1 MLKTFKNISLVSLVV
16 LIAFFSSSARVE
28 AFSLGINPLTFLRQ
42 TADTVTRRVS
52 DIIYYLVMQKK
63 YILDH
68 YSDPNNISLDI
79 PANFEK
85 KLPSAPATAAGSS
98 ASNKLITVTASAVP
112 EIKKTSS
119 GSAVKIAQP
128 TVSAPP
134 VIAVKTDSVP
144 NAVPPETFVQNHNN
158 DSQILILTNNE
169 RSAQS
174 LKPLS
179 ANSILDTIA
188 EQRADDLFANQ
199 YFEHASPD
207 GKSATDLAKKDGYEY
222 LLIGENLALGEYLRH
237 HANHTAMMSRTG
249 NRANMLNGR
258 YAELGVSVKT
268 GTYNGENTTIAVQ
281 IFGLPLSDCPRP
293 DSNDKTLIDSSTA
306 SIKQMQADALVM
318 FNNLNTL
325 KNSPNL
331 DLSYYYQKI
340 QEYNY
345 FAKKVNDA
353 VSALKGMIDSYNLE
367 VSKYNSCVGSN

>member
-1 MLKTFKNISLVSLVV
+1 M
-16 LIAFFSSSARVE
+16 
-28 AFSLGINPLTFLRQ
+28 
-42 TADTVTRRVS
+42 
-52 DIIYYLVMQKK
+52 
-63 YILDH
+63 
-68 YSDPNNISLDI
+68 
-79 PANFEK
+79 
-85 KLPSAPATAAGSS
+85 
-98 ASNKLITVTASAVP
+98 
-112 EIKKTSS
+112 
-119 GSAVKIAQP
+119 
-128 TVSAPP
+128 
-134 VIAVKTDSVP
+134 
-144 NAVPPETFVQNHNN
+144 
-158 DSQILILTNNE
+158 
-169 RSAQS
+169 
-174 LKPLS
+174 KPLS

-222 LLIGENLALGEYLRH
+222 LLIGENLALGDFGGDQGIVSAWMASPGH
-237 HANHTAMMSRTG
+237 
-249 NRANMLNGR
+249 RANILNGR

-306 SIKQMQADALVM
+306 SIKQMQTDALVM